1 MKDLRIFVASSREL
15 ERERNYLA
23 YLVLANEEE
32 FAKRGFRV
40 RLAKWEYVDPKMTAE
55 RTEDRYLEEM
65 YNCDAAFVLFKN
77 IVGTY
82 TREEMAK
89 AIAAEQGG
97 WSRLKAHRI
106 LFSAAGA
113 QDSGAARLRESL
125 SSDGYGVYSNMD
137 ELQEAFL
144 SLVDYVAKCE
154 RLLDAPSDKHVH
166 KIAAFLAADSELAE
180 DRNAFADTVLNV
192 NDLLEQGHLNV
203 RVQLKFYDSANAEK
217 VVESSEMGLVLYG
230 TNYRVLGRE
239 DVERIHARMK
249 DGKQNPKCVY
259 VFFRNLDDFAEE
271 VLDEAFKRF
280 RSELESRFEHFS
292 CHFGDANGIRAVFD
306 EFLLRYVGGMIDKKD
321 TKELYSTVTAPTAS
335 AFVGREDELRKL
347 HELLE
352 PVPDRFPVGRL
363 PIITGAGGTGKSELV
378 RQYASQFRVQYPGG
392 VLQVDMEHVKTWDE
406 AFLGIL
412 KGVSNNGVKVD
423 DYLGLKAKNEEEQE
437 REPLTG
443 AKVRD
448 ALLKKAR
455 MSGPILLVLDNVE
468 EFTSLLERDGGF
480 TEAFPAGFSERVRV
494 NVVATARACDV
505 MLRSTD
511 WAVLFPLADLSPE
524 SALEL
529 LLKDKPAEGEKE
541 LAAAKRIAELL
552 GYRAL
557 YVRRVP
563 AILSGDNKKS
573 RIVCRSYASLAK
585 ALEKDSLLTINRTAT
600 VDDKYLPA
608 CLWELVQNSLA
619 EWGLGE
625 ACIKLIKIASF
636 FSPDGFAKHIL
647 RHLWE
652 ELVFPGLE
660 DLGSKDEVFDEVVDL
675 AKRYNIFQS
684 VDPVRIHRLDRAA
697 ILQSAQ
703 SEPGLEGTIG
713 KSLGA
718 YDGMS
723 PEDWL
728 YLAERYQLI
737 KHTPLTMFTARP
749 GMLVVFLYKNASFA
763 EDCPWDMLTGRDWAW
778 LIELG
783 SQFADK
789 CPWEKLDGWDW
800 AALLGRRPQF
810 ADRCP
815 WGKLN
820 GCNWVKLLGY
830 QPQFADRCPWEKL
843 DACDWLRLLCG
854 DHKGSGAQP
863 QFADRCPWEKLD
875 GREWAKLLASQPQF
889 ADRCPWEKFDGYAW
903 ADLLSEQPQFAGN
916 CSWEKVKDL
925 ERWHYEDS
933 EEQCSI
939 WGRLLGRQ
947 PQFADRCP
955 WEKLDGSAWAELLG
969 LQPQFADRCPWEK
982 LDGYNWTHLLGRA
995 PQFSEQCRWAKL
1007 NGENCAELLERQP
1020 QLVERCQ
1027 FEMFTGRDWCR
1038 LLGGD
1043 EVGFSA
1049 QPQLADRCAWEKLD
1063 GYDWAYLLG
1072 RQPQF
1077 ADKCLWEKLNVNDW
1091 VMLLDGDEDDF
1102 SRCTA
1107 QPQFAAKCHFEE
1119 LDDDDLEVLLDS
1131 QHQLLA
1137 RYPIEDLVKLDGWDL
1152 ARLLGCQPQFAD
1164 KCPWEK
1170 LDGRDWGDLL
1180 AEQPQFEDRCPWEK
1194 LDGASWAYLLGR
1206 QPQFADKC
1214 LWEKLDGG
1222 DWGHLLGE
1230 QPQFADRCYWEKL
1243 NSCDLIKLLFDQPR
1257 FADKCPWE
1265 RFMKS
1270 IVADLCRSPSDEKH
1284 YEFDEAI
1291 FSEGV
1296 DLLSWYY
1303 LFDDQPQ
1310 LIDKIPWELLDGHD
1324 WACLLQYH
1332 PQFASRCPWE
1342 KLDET
1347 DRALLRGDLN
1357 LVNCSSAKC
1366 SKDANGGEDGDAVQ
1380 GDFFNLLGYG
1390 GKE

>member
-1 MKDLRIFVASSREL
+1 MKDIRIFVASSREL

-32 FAKRGFRV
+32 FARRGFRV

-65 YNCDAAFVLFKN
+65 YNCDAAIVLFKN

-82 TREEMAK
+82 TREEMDK

-137 ELQEAFL
+137 ELKEAFL

-166 KIAAFLAADSELAE
+166 KIAAFLAADGELAE

-203 RVQLKFYDSANAEK
+203 RVQLKFYDPANAEK

-352 PVPDRFPVGRL
+352 PVPDKFPVGRL

-378 RQYASQFRVQYPGG
+378 RQYASQLRVQYPGG

-412 KGVSNNGVKVD
+412 KGVSNNGVKVE
-423 DYLGLKAKNEEEQE
+423 DYLGLKAKNEEVQE

-573 RIVCRSYASLAK
+573 RIVCRSYASLAE

-636 FSPDGFAKHIL
+636 FSPNGFAKHIL
-647 RHLWE
+647 RHLWDD
-652 ELVFPGLE
+652 LVFPGLE

-675 AKRYNIFQS
+675 ARRYNIFQS

-703 SEPGLEGTIG
+703 AESGLEEAVGRALAT
-713 KSLGA
+713 
-718 YDGMS
+718 YEGMS
-723 PEDWL
+723 STDWL
-728 YLAERYQLI
+728 ALVGYYNII
-737 KHTPLTMFTARP
+737 KHIPLI
-749 GMLVVFLYKNASFA
+749 MLNGRMCVLLLLAHESFV
-763 EDCPWDMLTGRDWAW
+763 
-778 LIELG
+778 
-783 SQFADK
+783 DK
-789 CPWEKLDGWDW
+789 CPWKLLNGDDW
-800 AALLGRRPQF
+800 ALLLHYRPQFVDKCLWGKLYGHDWARLLGGSEDNDFPAQVQF
-810 ADRCP
+810 ADRC
-815 WGKLN
+815 
-820 GCNWVKLLGY
+820 VFSLLT
-830 QPQFADRCPWEKL
+830 E
-843 DACDWLRLLCG
+843 CDWV
-854 DHKGSGAQP
+854 
-863 QFADRCPWEKLD
+863 
-875 GREWAKLLASQPQF
+875 
-889 ADRCPWEKFDGYAW
+889 Y
-903 ADLLSEQPQFAGN
+903 LLS
-916 CSWEKVKDL
+916 
-925 ERWHYEDS
+925 
-933 EEQCSI
+933 
-939 WGRLLGRQ
+939 
-947 PQFADRCP
+947 
-955 WEKLDGSAWAELLG
+955 
-969 LQPQFADRCPWEK
+969 
-982 LDGYNWTHLLGRA
+982 
-995 PQFSEQCRWAKL
+995 
-1007 NGENCAELLERQP
+1007 
-1020 QLVERCQ
+1020 
-1027 FEMFTGRDWCR
+1027 
-1038 LLGGD
+1038 
-1043 EVGFSA
+1043 
-1049 QPQLADRCAWEKLD
+1049 
-1063 GYDWAYLLG
+1063 

-1077 ADKCLWEKLNVNDW
+1077 ADKCPWNGLNGADW
-1091 VMLLDGDEDDF
+1091 AELL
-1102 SRCTA
+1102 SR
-1107 QPQFAAKCHFEE
+1107 QPQFADKCQWK
-1119 LDDDDLEVLLDS
+1119 D
-1131 QHQLLA
+1131 
-1137 RYPIEDLVKLDGWDL
+1137 LDGADW
-1152 ARLLGCQPQFAD
+1152 AELLRHQPQFAD

-1170 LDGRDWGDLL
+1170 FNGCAWLDLL
-1180 AEQPQFEDRCPWEK
+1180 CDQPQFAEICPWSKWMEKDEFWIWNWGCNWGRLLSRQPQLSDRCPWEMLGGQDWALILGGDGTEAGFSAQPQFAYKCSWEK
-1194 LDGASWAYLLGR
+1194 LESFHWAELLSR

-1214 LWEKLDGG
+1214 PWERLDGSDWETLLSSQSQFANKCPWGCLSGFNWACLLSCRPQFVELCPLEKLDGESWCLLLSHQPQFADKCTWDNLDGADWVKLLNCQPQFADKCPWNQLDGADWAELLGGNPLDDSSAQIRFADRCKFSLLSGSDWAKLLGRQPRLADRCLWEKLNGN
-1222 DWGHLLGE
+1222 DWARLLSCQPYFSDKCPWE
-1230 QPQFADRCYWEKL
+1230 RLDDENWVELLRRQPQFADRRPMNGLCDAEK
-1243 NSCDLIKLLFDQPR
+1243 
-1257 FADKCPWE
+1257 
-1265 RFMKS
+1265 
-1270 IVADLCRSPSDEKH
+1270 
-1284 YEFDEAI
+1284 
-1291 FSEGV
+1291 
-1296 DLLSWYY
+1296 
-1303 LFDDQPQ
+1303 
-1310 LIDKIPWELLDGHD
+1310 
-1324 WACLLQYH
+1324 
-1332 PQFASRCPWE
+1332 
-1342 KLDET
+1342 
-1347 DRALLRGDLN
+1347 
-1357 LVNCSSAKC
+1357 
-1366 SKDANGGEDGDAVQ
+1366 
-1380 GDFFNLLGYG
+1380 
-1390 GKE
+1390 